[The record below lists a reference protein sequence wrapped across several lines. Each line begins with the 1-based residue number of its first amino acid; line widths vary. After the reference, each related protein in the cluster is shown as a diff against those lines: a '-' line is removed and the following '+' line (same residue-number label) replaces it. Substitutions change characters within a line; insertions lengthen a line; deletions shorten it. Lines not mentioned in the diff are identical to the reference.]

1 MPIATTRTCNQ
12 GQEGEAP
19 DLGHTGVV
27 ALPNNNNDNNND
39 NTGVVALLPGAQK
52 VDAIKCIVILNHGHF
67 GVDVMELT
75 ANWVKV
81 PRAKVL
87 LWLKH
92 SELDP
97 IPPIHGPRRFKMV

>member
-12 GQEGEAP
+12 GQEGEVP
-19 DLGHTGVV
+19 DLGH
-27 ALPNNNNDNNND
+27 
-39 NTGVVALLPGAQK
+39 TGVVALLPGAQK